1 MKEDKIVLLRK
12 FETFELWAHHTQ
24 TGPPSRIH
32 LNLASLR
39 KAAEKREN
47 MMRVGNPPHVGR

>member
-1 MKEDKIVLLRK
+1 MKEDKIVLLGK

-32 LNLASLR
+32 LNLASCEKQLR
-39 KAAEKREN
+39 KEKI
-47 MMRVGNPPHVGR
+47 